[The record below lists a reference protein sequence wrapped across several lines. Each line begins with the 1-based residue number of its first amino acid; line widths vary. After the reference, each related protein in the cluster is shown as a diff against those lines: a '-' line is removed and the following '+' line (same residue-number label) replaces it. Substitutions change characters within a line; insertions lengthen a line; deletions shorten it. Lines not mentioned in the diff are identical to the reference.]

1 MNQRR
6 RLSLKEREEAAAEAL
21 TQSPGRRVHVQEWT
35 DPDGRAIIVLI
46 QEQ

>member
-6 RLSLKEREEAAAEAL
+6 RLSSQEREEAGAEMRLAN
-21 TQSPGRRVHVQEWT
+21 PDKRVHVQEWT
-35 DPDGRAIIVLI
+35 DPDGKAIIVLI